1 MSMDYASAVAR
12 IRAMAGQTVGDGQ
25 CYALSG
31 YYIWLISDKDISY
44 SNGHPML
51 DKIGAGVAASNIGT
65 DWDFGAIGWSVVNAS
80 NDKLCVGA
88 VANIG
93 ANVGSPWYTGGWGH
107 TGVITGLDS
116 ATVEF
121 TQQNYAG
128 RPTGIY
134 RYDRTSFCTG
144 LTTLCIPPGAS
155 GGTEDPG
162 KPPEEVPTSGVNV
175 LNVDYNFFEITCD
188 EARGYKSNSTGSE
201 VIDIFYKCNKITG
214 DMSGDWLIYNKFDNT
229 KGYIQASCVKP
240 KPEYKKTIQ
249 RTSNGSP
256 LKSHADYDTGGSENT
271 DPVQTEKVYSL
282 SQFMMLGRIEW
293 GNYEYTYYS
302 QSVLPGTGLNI
313 PGRHVN
319 ADGYV
324 ADGDGY
330 IVLAAPIDWGNVKG
344 RTYPTPFGYTGKVY
358 DANGTPHSHSGKPV
372 LDVYIR

>member
-12 IRAMAGQTVGDGQ
+12 IRTMAGQTVGDGQ

-44 SNGHPML
+44 SNGHPMM
-51 DKIGAGVAASNIGT
+51 DKIGDGSSASNIGT
-65 DWDFGAIGWSVVNAS
+65 DWDFGAIGWSVEKAS
-80 NDKLCVGA
+80 NSNLCVGA

-93 ANVGSPWYTGGWGH
+93 ANVGAPWYTSGWGH

-128 RPTGIY
+128 RPTGVY
-134 RYDRTSFCTG
+134 RYDRSAFCNG
-144 LTTLCIPPGAS
+144 LTTLCIPPGA
-155 GGTEDPG
+155 GGGKDPG
-162 KPPEEVPTSGVNV
+162 TKPDEVPSSGVNV
-175 LNVDYNFFEITCD
+175 LTVDYNFFEITCD

-214 DMSGDWLIYNKFDNT
+214 GISGDWLIYNRFDNT
-229 KGYIQASCVKP
+229 KGYIKASCVKSR
-240 KPEYKKTIQ
+240 PEYKKSIQ

-256 LKSHADYDTGGSENT
+256 LKPHADYDTGGGGNT
-271 DPVQTEKVYSL
+271 EPVKTEKVYSL
-282 SQFMMLGRIEW
+282 AQFMMLGRIEW

-319 ADGYV
+319 EDGYV

-330 IVLAAPIDWGNVKG
+330 IVLAAPINWGDVKG